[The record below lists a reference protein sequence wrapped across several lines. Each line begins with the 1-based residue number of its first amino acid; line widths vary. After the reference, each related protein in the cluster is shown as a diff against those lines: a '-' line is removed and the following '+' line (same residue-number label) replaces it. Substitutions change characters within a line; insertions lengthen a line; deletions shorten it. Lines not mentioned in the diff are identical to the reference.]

1 MKRNRIGVIV
11 FALLGMAIVF
21 AVSFMVLQR
30 QAPEGVRVLVAA
42 QDIAVGSTLTAD
54 MLRYDVVN
62 ASPQTLAA
70 LLPQTDEAQVLGKV
84 LIRDV
89 SVGQPLTWTLFGDA
103 ANPDA
108 ASRVALTYGPDFV
121 AMVVPFSAL
130 FVPDRILP
138 GDRVDLLMSVPAN
151 LGYGRP
157 LDPALADTGVA
168 AGGLYTSSV
177 LTPTVSTPTPTSVAP
192 LMNPSAKR
200 IIANAEV
207 LEVVRET
214 RTQQFTTTDGKTA
227 VREVPGAIQG
237 LVLLIPRQA
246 AEMVQFG
253 IDNGVLRA
261 AVISAQAVTHVS
273 GAPEP
278 SLGVMWNDYVAFVET
293 QRLQALGDSNLP
305 PLYGPGAADLILAA
319 GPTPPSGSGPSSSVA
334 AEPTAPP

>member
-30 QAPEGVRVLVAA
+30 QAPEGVQVLVAA
-42 QDIAVGSTLTAD
+42 EDIAVGSSLTAD
-54 MLRYDVVN
+54 MLRYDVIN

-70 LLPQTDEAQVLGKV
+70 LVPQADEAQALGKV
-84 LIRDV
+84 LIREV
-89 SVGQPLTWTLFGDA
+89 SAGQPLTWTLFGDA
-103 ANPDA
+103 SNPDSA
-108 ASRVALTYGPDFV
+108 GRVALTFGPDFV
-121 AMVVPFSAL
+121 AMVVPFTAL
-130 FVPDRILP
+130 DVPDRIQP
-138 GDRVDLLMSVPAN
+138 GDRVDLILSVPAN

-157 LDPALADTGVA
+157 LDPAQET
-168 AGGLYTSSV
+168 AGAEASGLFTSNV
-177 LTPTVSTPTPTSVAP
+177 ITPTFATATPTPLAP

-207 LEVVRET
+207 LEVVREM
-214 RTQQFTTTDGKTA
+214 RNQQVTTADGKTA

-253 IDNGVLRA
+253 MDNGVLRA
-261 AVISAQAVTHVS
+261 VVISAQALAQAS

-293 QRLQALGDSNLP
+293 QRQQALGDTGLP
-305 PLYGPGAADLILAA
+305 PLYGPGAADLILAD
-319 GPTPPSGSGPSSSVA
+319 GPTAETGSGSSSSAA
-334 AEPTAPP
+334 AEPTVRP

>member
-151 LGYGRP
+151 LGATGARSIQP
-157 LDPALADTGVA
+157 WRTPA
-168 AGGLYTSSV
+168 S
-177 LTPTVSTPTPTSVAP
+177 
-192 LMNPSAKR
+192 R
-200 IIANAEV
+200 
-207 LEVVRET
+207 
-214 RTQQFTTTDGKTA
+214 
-227 VREVPGAIQG
+227 
-237 LVLLIPRQA
+237 
-246 AEMVQFG
+246 
-253 IDNGVLRA
+253 RA
-261 AVISAQAVTHVS
+261 ACTRPACSR
-273 GAPEP
+273 PR
-278 SLGVMWNDYVAFVET
+278 Y
-293 QRLQALGDSNLP
+293 RLRPRP
-305 PLYGPGAADLILAA
+305 PPRR
-319 GPTPPSGSGPSSSVA
+319 
-334 AEPTAPP
+334 